1 MDLAKMLDKCRREQW
16 RIDDLEWGGKPREMS
31 RSDEIAIVQ
40 YFTDMAQI
48 ERLAGALFR
57 EQERKVD
64 DPTLK
69 KIFRTFVVDE
79 ERHAQSAERLAKFY
93 DVHHYQK
100 YETNPHLAA
109 FFPRFLETIR
119 YMPPDIA
126 NVYIT
131 AGELILDVALLRSI
145 NDHVSDDMSQRAMD
159 LINRDESRH
168 IAIDY
173 HMVEYYASPEY
184 EKELEN
190 QPKLPV
196 AERLRSTASF
206 AQMLWF
212 AGPFIRDVFFRPMEI
227 VDPSGKRM
235 REAFKRIQL
244 LGAKPNV
251 RKRPFSKVM
260 LGLQDLYRIGPI
272 RAVLGPVLERAVGV
286 QGSVLVRL
294 TTDSEEARAR
304 AMSFDDLAQE
314 ALNAKLER
322 DRSN

>member
-190 QPKLPV
+190 QPKLP
-196 AERLRSTASF
+196 ASERLRSTASF

>member
-1 MDLAKMLDKCRREQW
+1 
-16 RIDDLEWGGKPREMS
+16 
-31 RSDEIAIVQ
+31 
-40 YFTDMAQI
+40 MAQI

-93 DVHHYQK
+93 DVHHYQV

-173 HMVEYYASPEY
+173 HMVEHYASPEY
-184 EKELEN
+184 ERELEN
-190 QPKLPV
+190 QPRMPLGD
-196 AERLRSTASF
+196 RLKSTASF

-212 AGPFIRDVFFRPMEI
+212 AGPFIRDVFFRPMEV

-260 LGLQDLYRIGPI
+260 LGLQDLYRIAPV
-272 RAVLGPVLERAVGV
+272 RAVLGPVLERAIGV

-294 TTDSEEARAR
+294 TSDSEEARAR
-304 AMSFDDLAQE
+304 AMSFDELAQE
-314 ALNAKLER
+314 ALAAKTSP
-322 DRSN
+322 DPPN